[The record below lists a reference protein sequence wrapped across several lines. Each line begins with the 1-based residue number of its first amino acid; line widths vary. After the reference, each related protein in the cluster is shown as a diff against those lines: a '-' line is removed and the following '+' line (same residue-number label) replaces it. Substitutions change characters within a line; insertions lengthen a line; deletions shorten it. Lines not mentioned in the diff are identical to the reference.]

1 MENFTI
7 QELYNLQAN
16 PGGFDYQKKKK
27 KRKKEKR
34 NISLYNY
41 SNQDLCVTF
50 YANM

>member
-27 KRKKEKR
+27 KERKKKEIFHCTTTLIK
-34 NISLYNY
+34 IY
-41 SNQDLCVTF
+41 V
-50 YANM
+50 